1 MAHLSVRQARYTA
14 GKSISGG
21 AGSPVG
27 RFIGSTFATQR
38 TGTARLPGRVRFRE
52 VDGRGLIVNVW
63 INGTGAYKFA
73 IDTGA
78 GATILSR
85 RIAGEARVGLTG
97 ERAIEIGGLSG
108 LSIVAGQKASV
119 RSLAIGDEYNLLQH
133 AGLIIVADGLPRDV
147 DGILD
152 PTEAYW
158 PLGYTIDMP
167 NGEMSVFEPRAT
179 PLRSGAAP
187 PGGAIVPWLFES
199 DGRRPFV
206 MLSNGRRA
214 LLDTGSGL
222 GLAVDGDTARGLGV
236 ASVGGREREAT
247 RDLAGGRIAARR
259 IRPITVQIGSLVLRG
274 VPTDLL
280 LGARTGSPLLLGR
293 DALRPFQLTFDPVN
307 RLIQIRPR

>member
-1 MAHLSVRQARYTA
+1 MV
-14 GKSISGG
+14 
-21 AGSPVG
+21 
-27 RFIGSTFATQR
+27 
-38 TGTARLPGRVRFRE
+38 
-52 VDGRGLIVNVW
+52 
-63 INGTGAYKFA
+63 
-73 IDTGA
+73 
-78 GATILSR
+78 
-85 RIAGEARVGLTG
+85 
-97 ERAIEIGGLSG
+97 
-108 LSIVAGQKASV
+108 
-119 RSLAIGDEYNLLQH
+119 
-133 AGLIIVADGLPRDV
+133 IVADGLPRDV

-167 NGEMSVFEPRAT
+167 NGEMSVFDPRAT

-222 GLAVDGDTARGLGV
+222 GLAVDGDTARDLGI
-236 ASVGGREREAT
+236 ASVGGREREST

-280 LGARTGSPLLLGR
+280 LGVKTGSPILLGR

-307 RLIQIRPR
+307 RLIRMSPR